1 MLMMAISTI
10 GIGLTGLTL
19 TVVPHITDTLTIGSA
34 VAGLTLTAV
43 LSLAGTRMI
52 GGDAAGPSLTVLPL
66 MASTLMTGNAGV
78 VMVPLGGRSK
88 FSEIQQSTAS
98 STNTTHCGGPFHK
111 NQEYILALLSFPLLG
126 WLFLMK
132 RENVTQQSSQPLQQE
147 NRF

>member
-10 GIGLTGLTL
+10 GIDPNGLTL
-19 TVVPHITDTLTIGSA
+19 TVVPRITDTLTIGSA
-34 VAGLTLTAV
+34 VAGLTLTVV
-43 LSLAGTRMI
+43 LSMAGTRMI

-98 STNTTHCGGPFHK
+98 STNTTHCGGPFLRTRG
-111 NQEYILALLSFPLLG
+111 IPWPLLSFPLLG
-126 WLFLMK
+126 WLFVMK